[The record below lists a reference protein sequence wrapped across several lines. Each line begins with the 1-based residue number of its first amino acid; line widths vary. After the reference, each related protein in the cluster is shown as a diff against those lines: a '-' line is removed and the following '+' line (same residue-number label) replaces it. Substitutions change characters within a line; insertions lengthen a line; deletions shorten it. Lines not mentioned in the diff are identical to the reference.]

1 MQDEINRQADVD
13 MFFDELRSEKKPLL
27 RLVGWIDDVGAGLD
41 VEQMLWLSREL
52 AEESIKLADL
62 ARDAKRLAES
72 ERAK

>member
-13 MFFDELRSEKKPLL
+13 TFFDELRDEKRPLL

>member
-1 MQDEINRQADVD
+1 MQDAINRQADVD
-13 MFFDELRSEKKPLL
+13 EFFDELRDEKRPLL